1 MANPNNFRYNKNHC
15 FKRFEDQ
22 YHRSIKMMEPNL
34 IERILPKYLK
44 DLVNKNFDN
53 SDFEKYGLDFMMDKT
68 VLFHMN
74 DIINEKLWRYETDVL
89 AYDCLIRFG
98 QFDALYRQ
106 GYTYNPNMSD
116 GELLKMLNDYYA
128 QNGNLKIVFP
138 YRQYYEDPRY
148 REIFETKTKIRNL
161 YRDFQK
167 LIVFMIGLP
176 VDNLYYTICKQN
188 IEGFMFYAN
197 NNYASINKYL

>member
-1 MANPNNFRYNKNHC
+1 MSNNVRYKNHC

-34 IERILPKYLK
+34 IEKIVPRYLK

-53 SDFEKYGLDFMMDKT
+53 SDFEKYGMDFMMDKT
-68 VLFHMN
+68 VLFHIN
-74 DIINEKLWRYETDVL
+74 DIVKNILWKLETDVL

-106 GYTYNPNMSD
+106 GYSYNPNMTD
-116 GELLKMLNDYYA
+116 GELLKQLNDYYS

-138 YRQYYEDPRY
+138 YRDFYQDPRY
-148 REIFETKTKIRNL
+148 REIFDTKIKIRNL

-167 LIVFMIGLP
+167 LISFLLELP
-176 VDNLYYTICKQN
+176 VDNLYYVNCKQN
-188 IEGFMFYAN
+188 IEGFMFYAG

>member
-1 MANPNNFRYNKNHC
+1 MANNVRYKNHC

-34 IERILPKYLK
+34 IEKIVPRYLK

-53 SDFEKYGLDFMMDKT
+53 SDFEKYGMDFMMDKT
-68 VLFHMN
+68 VLFHIN
-74 DIINEKLWRYETDVL
+74 DIVKNILWKLETDVL

-98 QFDALYRQ
+98 QFEALYRQ
-106 GYTYNPNMSD
+106 GYSYNPNMTD
-116 GELLKMLNDYYA
+116 GELLKQLNDYYS

-138 YRQYYEDPRY
+138 YRDFYQDPRY
-148 REIFETKTKIRNL
+148 REIFDTKIKIRNL

-167 LIVFMIGLP
+167 LISFLLELP
-176 VDNLYYTICKQN
+176 VDNLYYVNCKHN
-188 IEGFMFYAN
+188 IEGFMFYAR
-197 NNYASINKYL
+197 NNYASNNKYL

>member
-1 MANPNNFRYNKNHC
+1 MANNIRYKNHC

-34 IERILPKYLK
+34 IEKIVPRYLK

-53 SDFEKYGLDFMMDKT
+53 SDFEKYGMDFMMDKT
-68 VLFHMN
+68 VLFHIN
-74 DIINEKLWRYETDVL
+74 DIVKNILWKLETDVL

-106 GYTYNPNMSD
+106 GYSYNPNMTD
-116 GELLKMLNDYYA
+116 GELLKQLNDYYA

-138 YRQYYEDPRY
+138 YR
-148 REIFETKTKIRNL
+148 
-161 YRDFQK
+161 DFQK
-167 LIVFMIGLP
+167 LISFLLELP
-176 VDNLYYTICKQN
+176 VDNLYYVNCKQN
-188 IEGFMFYAN
+188 IEGFMFYAG